1 LGRQNKMSVLLD
13 IITRLGGRIEG
24 GSPYGWDCFGPNA
37 RLIDFPNVG
46 VVFDGVTQ
54 EVYSIDAWPE
64 DADSEHES
72 IFWVAPGYEVAHNQ
86 EAKSRNVEITA
97 EQCYS
102 FESMMTIA
110 VAVMDGLSFD
120 EGLTRDVD
128 LHFDEDELVK
138 LMAVA
143 KSLDMTLDEFVNMA
157 LKEKL
162 DAVKSEK
169 KKKKRAK

>member
-1 LGRQNKMSVLLD
+1 MSVLLD

-24 GSPYGWDCFGPNA
+24 GSEYGWDCFGPNA
-37 RLIDFPNVG
+37 RYIDFPNVG
-46 VVFDGVTQ
+46 VIFDGVTQ
-54 EVYSIDAWPE
+54 EVYAIDAWPQGNH
-64 DADSEHES
+64 SEYES
-72 IFWVAPGYEVAHNQ
+72 IFWVAPGYEVAHNK
-86 EAKSRNVEITA
+86 EAKLRNVPITA

-110 VAVMDGLSFD
+110 VAVMDDLDFD

-138 LMAVA
+138 VMAVA
-143 KSLDMTLDEFVNMA
+143 KSLGMTLDEFVNMA